1 MQTKSTQ
8 TKYGIRL
15 KDKLLKSSLYS
26 EREVT
31 VFFFFMVNGYNIRI
45 FLSGKELISGPLIST
60 LGDSLDFAYDFQGH
74 KQEMTQV
81 KLGLQNTLN

>member
-1 MQTKSTQ
+1 
-8 TKYGIRL
+8 
-15 KDKLLKSSLYS
+15 
-26 EREVT
+26 
-31 VFFFFMVNGYNIRI
+31 MVNGYNIRI
-45 FLSGKELISGPLIST
+45 FLNGKELVSGPLIST

>member
-45 FLSGKELISGPLIST
+45 FLNGKELVSGPLIST
-60 LGDSLDFAYDFQGH
+60 LGDSLDFAYDFQRH